1 MKDSDIVG
9 HVPRAYSKIGTF
21 LLLSGAMI
29 TCGVTGVRQNKRN
42 NGLEVPCKYTAKGI
56 SGHILKVESVISDIL
71 TRMSQKE

>member
-1 MKDSDIVG
+1 
-9 HVPRAYSKIGTF
+9 
-21 LLLSGAMI
+21 MI

-42 NGLEVPCKYTAKGI
+42 NGLEVPCKYTVKEI